1 MKFKTS
7 FKMAIS
13 KLRFIENKKTS
24 INKQQ
29 RRQMAELLS
38 AGKEE
43 SAKVRVENIIRDD
56 ILVELLEYLELYCE
70 LLLARIN
77 LLISPT
83 ATPVI
88 PHDDKQ
94 KEIPKPN
101 PGLEEAIQSI
111 IFATPYTEV
120 KELNTVRDLLVHKFG
135 KEYSLISTDLNDED
149 NKVPERIRTRC
160 DIKPPGDDLVRS
172 YLSVIATAYNVP
184 FSEMEPEEEEI
195 EDDDN
200 TEDDDGEG
208 DGGIKEEA
216 EKEKATGIAVLESP
230 LVDDVSILNI
240 NSDSD
245 IKDPI
250 EVSPPAKTTD
260 NRRPSVTIPKGVQVN
275 RKKPNTISVV
285 KKSKDSD
292 FDDLKKRFEA
302 LKKS

>member
-1 MKFKTS
+1 
-7 FKMAIS
+7 
-13 KLRFIENKKTS
+13 
-24 INKQQ
+24 
-29 RRQMAELLS
+29 
-38 AGKEE
+38 
-43 SAKVRVENIIRDD
+43 
-56 ILVELLEYLELYCE
+56 
-70 LLLARIN
+70 
-77 LLISPT
+77 
-83 ATPVI
+83 
-88 PHDDKQ
+88 
-94 KEIPKPN
+94 
-101 PGLEEAIQSI
+101 
-111 IFATPYTEV
+111 
-120 KELNTVRDLLVHKFG
+120 
-135 KEYSLISTDLNDED
+135 
-149 NKVPERIRTRC
+149 
-160 DIKPPGDDLVRS
+160 
-172 YLSVIATAYNVP
+172 
-184 FSEMEPEEEEI
+184 MEPEEEEI

>member
-1 MKFKTS
+1 MSHSHPGITPQQMKFKTS

-13 KLRFIENKKTS
+13 KLRFMENKKTS

-29 RRQMAELLS
+29 RRQMAELLN

-43 SAKVRVENIIRDD
+43 SAKIRVENIIRDD

-88 PHDDKQ
+88 SHDDKQ

-172 YLSVIATAYNVP
+172 YLSVIATAYNK
-184 FSEMEPEEEEI
+184 EMEA
-195 EDDDN
+195 
-200 TEDDDGEG
+200 
-208 DGGIKEEA
+208 KEEA

-230 LVDDVSILNI
+230 LVDDVSNLKI
-240 NSDSD
+240 NSDAD

-275 RKKPNTISVV
+275 KKKASTISVV

-302 LKKS
+302 LKKI